1 MVADAEG
8 WRANKVIGKRILRK
22 LTCAN
27 GSRTWPR
34 NRPEH
39 PRHLRARTQDKLMK
53 PGKESFEETRRR
65 VIGRPPGLAE
75 RLTMLK
81 RKRKLLS
88 VLIPSFFISVVPVLI
103 FRDVLEGQ
111 DLPIYIFV
119 AVGVVIFVAVFLQ
132 MMYRETSK
140 KTFE

>member
-1 MVADAEG
+1 MFADAEG
-8 WRANKVIGKRILRK
+8 WWANKVIGKRILWKR
-22 LTCAN
+22 TCTN
-27 GSRTWPR
+27 GSRTRTR

-39 PRHLRARTQDKLMK
+39 PRYLLSRTQDKLMK
-53 PGKESFEETRRR
+53 PGKESFEETQRR

-88 VLIPSFFISVVPVLI
+88 VLVPSLFIAVVPVLI
-103 FRDVLEGQ
+103 LRDMLEGQ
-111 DLPIYIFV
+111 DMPIYIFV

-132 MMYRETSK
+132 MMYRETSE